1 MIGRL
6 LRFITSTQDQMKSEL
21 SSWIQSEFA
30 GDRAALAAAAQG
42 KNFKAEFAMMLFNV
56 FNDDKGNNGYPVKWF
71 DRVFNQG
78 SSRLYEARI
87 CFRISNAKEY
97 AAFDGDSLRRE
108 VKLNTAMRLILWPAK
123 SGVMVAEHILGM
135 LLYCSEGESEGCKPD
150 ILDAARWIRKA
161 AKQGLAEA
169 QYELGEMFRHGVFCD
184 VHMRFARKY
193 IRRAAKQ
200 GHLEATARMRELHS
214 CVMCG
219 ADDAPS
225 ACGRCHQARYC
236 NASPELRVL

>member
-1 MIGRL
+1 
-6 LRFITSTQDQMKSEL
+6 MKSEL

-30 GDRAALAAAAQG
+30 GDRAALAAAAEG

-161 AKQGLAEA
+161 AKQGLAVS
-169 QYELGEMFRHGVFCD
+169 R
-184 VHMRFARKY
+184 RPSTSSARCF
-193 IRRAAKQ
+193 
-200 GHLEATARMRELHS
+200 ATAS
-214 CVMCG
+214 
-219 ADDAPS
+219 S
-225 ACGRCHQARYC
+225 ATSTC
-236 NASPELRVL
+236 ASPANTSGGLQSRATSRPRRECGSCTAA